1 MKVIENWSE
10 VEAKGME
17 DFNFK
22 TLTIGAYECV
32 IKDARI
38 HTNKENGKETL
49 KVSVDIASGE
59 YKDYFQKRYD
69 NNNNSDKKWDNN
81 AVRYLAFQG
90 DNVSYFKG
98 FITCVEN
105 SNVGYKWNWD
115 ETSLKNKKICGIFQY
130 EEYQKLNG
138 SKAVKVRL
146 SKFRSLDK
154 MKESQENL
162 SDSVRLLNG
171 SYMSIDDYY
180 EIKEEKSNS
189 SSFKEFS
196 DLVEITDNLLD

>member
-1 MKVIENWSE
+1 MEIIKDFDKIEP
-10 VEAKGME
+10 KGME

-22 TLTIGAYECV
+22 TLPIGAYECI

-90 DNVSYFKG
+90 ENVSYFKG
-98 FITCVEN
+98 FITCVIN

-130 EEYQKLNG
+130 EEYQKLDG

-162 SDSVRLLNG
+162 SDSVRLLNE
-171 SYMSIDDYY
+171 SYMPIDDYN
-180 EIKEEKSNS
+180 ERKEEKSNS
-189 SSFKEFS
+189 NPFGELN